1 MNNSTGKKKHL
12 SFKGEEK
19 KAKLRVTYVTVE
31 SQGRMR
37 ETTLRDVSW
46 AALAMRPSLTMEQMN
61 LDGVWILSYRTQA
74 WMASNCISKT
84 PNSFCLWCCLPR
96 PWMTSLWYL
105 RIPVVLSPASL
116 ISVYWWLGRHLVP
129 TVKQINGTRRWLRG
143 PPWNKNPA
151 LLCTARE
158 KKIMKYFIQRIN
170 ITNAITG
177 RRISY
182 RK

>member
-61 LDGVWILSYRTQA
+61 LDGVWILSYR
-74 WMASNCISKT
+74 
-84 PNSFCLWCCLPR
+84 
-96 PWMTSLWYL
+96 L
-105 RIPVVLSPASL
+105 RHEWP
-116 ISVYWWLGRHLVP
+116 P
-129 TVKQINGTRRWLRG
+129 TAFQKHQTRSAFDAVFLD
-143 PPWNKNPA
+143 P
-151 LLCTARE
+151 E
-158 KKIMKYFIQRIN
+158 
-170 ITNAITG
+170 
-177 RRISY
+177 
-182 RK
+182 